1 MDRYS
6 IILTSPRS
14 PKSICL
20 AYTHRPAHYL
30 IVVLIALQLMMAP
43 FFWKITK
50 NYLIAQQYE
59 SLVKQ
64 HQALKQNEKN
74 LRENLQYVHET
85 LKKLHVS
92 DKRLNRALGVEIQR
106 ENTLLGEENLFA
118 KQITIENIVLGNRML
133 VEKLKIQ
140 EKVLL
145 EIYSDLDHKKES
157 NLNATEIAQKL
168 NAIFKRSGNNAFLKI
183 TESKDTGEWI
193 GQINRTELFRISA
206 EDAAPYSL
214 APDLLAQKWAN
225 AINYE
230 LQLTKR
236 SANPLKQKIMSNIP
250 VEEKLALEIAA
261 LTTSVSERKEKLDG
275 LRAKT
280 LEFSRHFARTP
291 SMLPVDFP
299 IASPFGMRIH
309 PLTKTALFHKG
320 LDFAAYYG
328 SPVYATADGTVTVAG
343 PYRGYGNTVKIY
355 HGWGITTL
363 YAHNSQVMVKP
374 GDWIHKGQL
383 IARSGASGFVEGAH
397 VHYEVLRG
405 GVAINPLPY
414 LDLNILSASTTW
426 TE

>member
-6 IILTSPRS
+6 IMLTSQRGH
-14 PKSICL
+14 KSFYLPYI
-20 AYTHRPAHYL
+20 HRKTHYL
-30 IVVLIALQLMMAP
+30 LIALIAVQFIAAP
-43 FFWKITK
+43 WFWKATQ
-50 NYLIAQQYE
+50 NYLNVQQYE
-59 SLVKQ
+59 GLLKE
-64 HQALKQNEKN
+64 HQILKENEKALK
-74 LRENLQYVHET
+74 ENLQYMHET

-92 DKRLNRALGVEIQR
+92 DKRLNRALGIEMQR

-118 KQITIENIVLGNRML
+118 KQITIENSVFGNRML

-140 EKVLL
+140 EKILL

-168 NAIFKRSGNNAFLKI
+168 NSIFKHPKTHTILEISAENDNTVWVGKI
-183 TESKDTGEWI
+183 E
-193 GQINRTELFRISA
+193 QTELFRIT
-206 EDAAPYSL
+206 EDDAAPYSL
-214 APDLLAQKWAN
+214 KPDVLAKKWAD

-230 LQLTKR
+230 LQLIKP
-236 SANPLKQKIMSNIP
+236 SANPFKQKLMSDIP
-250 VEEKLALEIAA
+250 VEEKLSLEIDSLTLA
-261 LTTSVSERKEKLDG
+261 LNERREKLNNLHD
-275 LRAKT
+275 KT
-280 LEFSRHFARTP
+280 IEFSRHFARTP

-299 IASPFGMRIH
+299 IASPFGMRVH
-309 PLTKTALFHKG
+309 PLTKTPLFHKG

-328 SPVYATADGTVTVAG
+328 TPVYATADGTVTVGG
-343 PYRGYGNTVKIY
+343 PYKGYGNTVKIY

-363 YAHNSQVMVKP
+363 YAHNSQILVKP
-374 GDWIHKGQL
+374 GDWVRKGQM

-397 VHYEVLRG
+397 VHYEVLKG